1 MQRRQFNA
9 LATGAL
15 ASVMLNPW
23 QQVLAQGAT
32 FKAGTDYMVLPK
44 PLPTDV
50 AKGKLEV
57 LEFFWYNCPH
67 CNAFE
72 PALSAWSKK
81 LPKDVELKRVPVR
94 FREDFEAQQRA
105 YYVLEA
111 LGKVE
116 ELQSKMFASIHVE
129 KQNLAKLENLVV
141 WAEKNG
147 IPSVK
152 FTELFKDISGVKF
165 SSGNVAL
172 SSSELARMPNVLFT
186 FEGTDG
192 KPFTILMPWTNYVDS
207 VGGGKYAFRIYLTE
221 GSGIVLGANFMT
233 GMDVVFDQVR
243 ALVYGPLPAPPLL
256 CMLRRGR

>member
-1 MQRRQFNA
+1 MPASPPCARHCPRDTPSHSSSRPTPAPPAPPAPPQSLGFPASKYNGGKGTIVDSGTTDTYLPSQFN
-9 LATGAL
+9 
-15 ASVMLNPW
+15 
-23 QQVLAQGAT
+23 
-32 FKAGTDYMVLPK
+32 D
-44 PLPTDV
+44 
-50 AKGKLEV
+50 
-57 LEFFWYNCPH
+57 
-67 CNAFE
+67 
-72 PALSAWSKK
+72 
-81 LPKDVELKRVPVR
+81 
-94 FREDFEAQQRA
+94 
-105 YYVLEA
+105 
-111 LGKVE
+111 
-116 ELQSKMFASIHVE
+116 
-129 KQNLAKLENLVV
+129 
-141 WAEKNG
+141 
-147 IPSVK
+147 K